1 MVYSCIQHLWR
12 TFPIYSE
19 QLLPSLPIDIFYD
32 EEIVATTLALAS
44 RLFSIQR
51 KESKKRLKSMIEPSK
66 STECTSCGP
75 KRPKFPDPDSDSI
88 ATGYI
93 SISPSPSELAM
104 PNAPLTTGNLEA
116 VDYGALF
123 NEVKFG
129 SVVVVRESLLP
140 FFVMVGV
147 SVDPQ
152 LRVVCHNSAEYFAD
166 FTVELREAAIF
177 VAESASSASN
187 QTSITVQYSNNPVLL
202 AEQLVVN
209 GRLKY
214 SSESSLQKSPHL
226 SLLARSSRTAEVLQ
240 QSTTSKLNIS
250 SNCSVSL
257 DSITTN
263 ITLPLLKLGRH
274 MIETRKL
281 RSSWRNK
288 FRREMPE
295 PEDIVV
301 SKAPNLVPPQP
312 PTAWPTDSDMPDF
325 GQVPAPPQIVNIWKF
340 SQGLVQQLSQL
351 EQENVPQLT
360 ETLQKVEPRAESE
373 PLSTQP
379 GPSSSPL
386 SSKPIK
392 ISSYLH
398 SPRYPRAHISPL
410 SEGKSPTSKVSL
422 QVAPTVDLPSDSS
435 ESGGGIHTPGKHF
448 DRRHKRAL
456 SSTSNVSGMSGEAVA
471 ICIEDTDS
479 RAQLDG
485 VFLMSPDEHT
495 PALDTYGGDVED
507 TTDSQHVMSSDEV
520 VSSTPT
526 HKTFVDPSVLARNT
540 RGTMRFAVVP
550 GMSDH
555 TYPLVKSLKLTE
567 TELLFTVFGLLKIN
581 RIHFDL
587 QVETTRASLELCGIS
602 ASVDTRKAATT
613 SQSFTSMAGSL
624 PQMDS
629 QSTAE
634 ESGSQTQS
642 KSEVLPTYLSIAAT
656 LKKSCLRVSDRGL
669 PDSDLVL
676 FSALPIYCS
685 LGICN
690 SSLQPVPTYRCLL
703 KLSGIE
709 LDVKQ
714 SPVKMHK
721 RFQHL
726 MPAFTKIYNE
736 VFAPIPRD
744 MAEPGIFQQPTTP
757 SAPVVNIPEVK
768 MPAKLPQGLVHLSL
782 DKATMLMAPLSSL
795 SVTYSV
801 SRGYWVACMFLET
814 FSELRH
820 L

>member
-1 MVYSCIQHLWR
+1 M
-12 TFPIYSE
+12 
-19 QLLPSLPIDIFYD
+19 
-32 EEIVATTLALAS
+32 
-44 RLFSIQR
+44 
-51 KESKKRLKSMIEPSK
+51 MEPSE
-66 STECTSCGP
+66 STACTTCGP
-75 KRPKFPDPDSDSI
+75 KRPKPLDPDSDSV
-88 ATGYI
+88 ATVGYV

-104 PNAPLTTGNLEA
+104 PNVVPTTGQNLEA
-116 VDYGALF
+116 VDYGTLF
-123 NEVKFG
+123 NKVKFG

-140 FFVMVGV
+140 FFAVVGV
-147 SVDPQ
+147 LVDPQ
-152 LRVVCHNSAEYFAD
+152 LRLVCHNSAEYFAD
-166 FTVELREAAIF
+166 FTVEMREAAIF
-177 VAESASSASN
+177 VAETATSAST
-187 QTSITVQYSNNPVLL
+187 QPSITVQYSSNPVLL
-202 AEQLVVN
+202 AEQLAIN

-250 SNCSVSL
+250 SNCCVSL

-263 ITLPLLKLGRH
+263 VTLPLLKLGRH

-288 FRREMPE
+288 FRRETPE
-295 PEDIVV
+295 PEDIVM
-301 SKAPNLVPPQP
+301 SKAPNPVPPQP
-312 PTAWPTDSDMPDF
+312 PTVWPTDGDMPDF
-325 GQVPAPPQIVNIWKF
+325 GEVSAQPKVVNIWEF
-340 SQGLVQQLSQL
+340 SQNLVQQLSQL
-351 EQENVPQLT
+351 EQENIPQLT
-360 ETLQKVEPRAESE
+360 ESPQKVEPRAESE
-373 PLSTQP
+373 PLPSQP
-379 GPSSSPL
+379 APSSSPL
-386 SSKPIK
+386 SSKPIR
-392 ISSYLH
+392 ISSYPH
-398 SPRYPRAHISPL
+398 SPRYPRTRTSPP
-410 SEGKSPTSKVSL
+410 SAGKSPTSKVSF
-422 QVAPTVDLPSDSS
+422 QVAPAVDPPSDSS
-435 ESGGGIHTPGKHF
+435 ESGVGAPGKQF
-448 DRRHKRAL
+448 DRGHKRAL
-456 SSTSNVSGMSGEAVA
+456 SSTSNVSAMSGEAVA

-479 RAQLDG
+479 HVPPEG
-485 VFLMSPDEHT
+485 VFLMSPDEQT
-495 PALDTYGGDVED
+495 AALDTYGGDVED

-526 HKTFVDPSVLARNT
+526 HRTFISPSVLARSNLGIKRST
-540 RGTMRFAVVP
+540 VVP
-550 GMSDH
+550 GMGDH

-613 SQSFTSMAGSL
+613 SQSFTSMVGSL

-634 ESGSQTQS
+634 EGASQTQS
-642 KSEVLPTYLSIAAT
+642 TSEVLPTYLSIAAT
-656 LKKSCLRVSDRGL
+656 LKKSCLRVNDRGL

-690 SSLQPVPTYRCLL
+690 SSLQLVPTYRCLL

-726 MPAFTKIYNE
+726 MPAFTKIYND
-736 VFAPIPRD
+736 VFAPIPQD
-744 MAEPGIFQQPTTP
+744 MTEPSIFQQPTTP

-801 SRGYWVACMFLET
+801 SWIFRVA
-814 FSELRH
+814 S
-820 L
+820 